1 MTLLIFDC
9 DGVLVDSEVLANA
22 ALAELMTALGRPM
35 TTEEA
40 IGIFTGRRLPDVLA
54 LAEGLLGRPIPPD
67 LGERAGKAML
77 DRLRRELK
85 AVAGVHDAIA
95 ALPGPRCVASSS
107 KRERIALSLEVTGL
121 APLFGDHVFSA
132 EQVAHGK
139 PAPDLFLFA
148 AASLGFAPGDC
159 LVIEDS
165 ALGIRAARA
174 AGMTSVGFAGA
185 SHATPRLARTLA
197 EEGAAAVVSRMADLP
212 DTVARLLGARA
223 QSPN

>member
-22 ALAELMTALGRPM
+22 ALADLMTALGRPM

-54 LAEGLLGRPIPPD
+54 LAEGLLGRPVPPD
-67 LGERAGKAML
+67 LGERAGAAML

-85 AVAGVHDAIA
+85 AVAGVREAIA

-107 KRERIALSLEVTGL
+107 KRERIALSLDVTGL
-121 APLFGDHVFSA
+121 APLFGDNVFSA

-139 PAPDLFLFA
+139 PAPDLFLLA
-148 AASLGFAPGDC
+148 ARSLGFAPEAC
-159 LVIEDS
+159 IVIEDS
-165 ALGIRAARA
+165 PLGIQAARA
-174 AGMTSVGFAGA
+174 AGMTAVGFAGA
-185 SHATPRLARTLA
+185 SHATPQLIEALADA
-197 EEGAAAVVSRMADLP
+197 GAAAVVVAMAELP
-212 DTVARLLGARA
+212 EAVKRLAAAHG
-223 QSPN
+223 